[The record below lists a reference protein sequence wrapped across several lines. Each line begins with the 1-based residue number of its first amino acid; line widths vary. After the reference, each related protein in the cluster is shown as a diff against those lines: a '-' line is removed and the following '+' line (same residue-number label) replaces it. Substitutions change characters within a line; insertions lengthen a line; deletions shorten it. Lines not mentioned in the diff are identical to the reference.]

1 MLARLHLA
9 LDVSA
14 VLTFQGST
22 VGSFLEARLPSAGEL
37 SKFTLAC
44 THATLLGNKG

>member
-1 MLARLHLA
+1 MSASCIGCA
-9 LDVSA
+9 A

-22 VGSFLEARLPSAGEL
+22 VGSFLEARPPSAGEL

-44 THATLLGNKG
+44 MHATLLGNKG